1 MRLSPATRRPG
12 MSLLEVLGA
21 TAIFL
26 ISIVAIGELMSL
38 STDQSRDV
46 QFRSRATRLCQS
58 KMNEFASGVEQLNG
72 ATSGEFEEEPGW
84 SWSAEVTSESSALN
98 LYRVK
103 ITVTRE
109 GDGEPVEVSMTQFV
123 FDPLQRGRLPSTP
136 TTTEPATGS
145 TTTSSTT
152 TGSTSTGASS
162 TGTTGGATTGG
173 TTGGGNTGGG
183 ITGGGNTG
191 GGKGGTGG
199 GKR

>member
-38 STDQSRDV
+38 STDQALEV

-58 KMNEFASGVEQLNG
+58 KMNEFVSGVEQLNG
-72 ATSGEFEEEPGW
+72 ATSGDFEEEPEW
-84 SWSAEVTSESSALN
+84 SWTSEVTSESSALN

-109 GDGEPVEVSMTQFV
+109 TSRGPIEVSMTQFI
-123 FDPLQRGRLPSTP
+123 FDPKERGQLPSTAAA
-136 TTTEPATGS
+136 TESTTGS
-145 TTTSSTT
+145 TTTGSTT
-152 TGSTSTGASS
+152 TGSTSTG
-162 TGTTGGATTGG
+162 GTP
-173 TTGGGNTGGG
+173 
-183 ITGGGNTG
+183 
-191 GGKGGTGG
+191 
-199 GKR
+199 

>member
-1 MRLSPATRRPG
+1 

-38 STDQSRDV
+38 STDQALEV

-58 KMNEFASGVEQLNG
+58 KMNEFVSGVEQLNG
-72 ATSGEFEEEPGW
+72 ATSGEFEEEAEW
-84 SWSAEVTSESSALN
+84 SWTSEVTNESSALN

-103 ITVTRE
+103 ITVSRETTR
-109 GDGEPVEVSMTQFV
+109 GPVEVSMTQFI
-123 FDPLQRGRLPSTP
+123 FDPKERGQLPSAAA
-136 TTTEPATGS
+136 TTAEPATGS
-145 TTTSSTT
+145 TA
-152 TGSTSTGASS
+152 TGSTSSGASS
-162 TGTTGGATTGG
+162 TGTGSTGTTGGG
-173 TTGGGNTGGG
+173 TTGGGT
-183 ITGGGNTG
+183 TGGGNTG